1 MSSIDLIIPN
11 HLKSLLSVFKFNTSC
26 LSLSI
31 WSAQKRNPKTSL
43 LVSIK
48 CSCDWCGCVVLIWR
62 PVNLSMIYSWVREFL
77 NDENRG
83 LDILVEYLS
92 FAQCAVMWVPLHTLV
107 NHWCFQKLLGWAA
120 DPAAELT
127 CVPWSWGARNACAS
141 KRGVNCTLVLGCPA
155 VSEWSVFL
163 DGCCVVQLSFIMQLD
178 DSFCDKRLALSQ
190 AASLT

>member
-1 MSSIDLIIPN
+1 M
-11 HLKSLLSVFKFNTSC
+11 
-26 LSLSI
+26 
-31 WSAQKRNPKTSL
+31 
-43 LVSIK
+43 IK
-48 CSCDWCGCVVLIWR
+48 CSSDWCGCVVLIWR

-107 NHWCFQKLLGWAA
+107 IHWCFQKLLGWAA

-141 KRGVNCTLVLGCPA
+141 KRGVNCTLVSGCPA

-190 AASLT
+190 AASLTYPPPMPLILLVCLPICLPVCLVQVWFWGLGEWGGGLLGQV